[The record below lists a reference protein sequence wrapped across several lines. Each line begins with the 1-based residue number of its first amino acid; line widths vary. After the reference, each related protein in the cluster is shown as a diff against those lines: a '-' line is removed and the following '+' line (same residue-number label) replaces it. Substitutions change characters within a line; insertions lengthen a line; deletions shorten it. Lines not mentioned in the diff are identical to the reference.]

1 MGAAAGEIHH
11 QITFTSGNMKYVQ
24 LRHCLRDI
32 GFCQKEVRK
41 PHHSELLFL
50 NVRLANSR
58 KLKFVS
64 RRKTKGENF
73 CFCTKLKK
81 DGDLFFSNT
90 LCYAS
95 EEACGP

>member
-1 MGAAAGEIHH
+1 
-11 QITFTSGNMKYVQ
+11 MKYVK

-50 NVRLANSR
+50 DVRLANSR
-58 KLKFVS
+58 KLRFVS
-64 RRKTKGENF
+64 RRKTEGENF

-81 DGDLFFSNT
+81 DGDLFCQIHCK
-90 LCYAS
+90 CYAS
-95 EEACGP
+95 EEASGP